1 MKMKLFIYTLFGN
14 KNAMFKKIAISVLFI
29 ALLAVPFTE
38 AGADPTGVAIIG
50 DSGSQEYRCSPNG
63 GTAGIRGDET
73 SFNWSEVLERV
84 RGVDFGPLPANQC
97 QPYNHAWSGET
108 VMVNMTSRTT
118 QVLEDFS
125 EGSISKVIIML
136 GHNDLYGNPEL
147 PDVPPI
153 LDRYRTNLDR
163 LLNAGIVPGNILLV
177 DVSQENWN
185 SPLKAKVDEFNLG
198 LRRLANEKGT
208 RFTSWEYFHTE
219 SNCRY
224 NTSSNTYNV
233 GGHTITNTY
242 GDEFHNWRVAD
253 GHLGSMANGLLSN
266 AMMVDFL
273 GIPRMTDA
281 ELLALVGAEEIASNP
296 PPVCQPAP
304 TLTPLPDFA
313 TATNTTTPP
322 TPTFTQTPT
331 ATFTPTLS
339 PMPTSTGTV
348 TATFTPSLTF
358 TPTATHTATI
368 SPSPTFTRTPTHTA
382 TATHTPSPTFTRT
395 PTRTPSATLTPTVP
409 PVITFTPT
417 PAARMKTSSYKS
429 QILSPISQTT
439 QFGTTSGSLSSLSL
453 LQQTG
458 SGDVPAAYVSL
469 QTPNTVYFGYHS
481 FRLPEDTR
489 PDLISTMLL
498 QLNFKG
504 PTSVS
509 QVWTWSVYDWN
520 SGQWITLGDS
530 IGAKPNE
537 WKTILFQI
545 RQPRRY
551 FSSSGDIR
559 IQVKSNN
566 ADGDAKI
573 DYEGIHIT
581 YLVIP
586 ATSTPHA
593 PVVITKYPAP

>member
-1 MKMKLFIYTLFGN
+1 MVKKVFIS
-14 KNAMFKKIAISVLFI
+14 ILFI
-29 ALLAVPFTE
+29 ALVAVPFTE
-38 AGADPTGVAIIG
+38 VSAVPTGVAVMG
-50 DSGSQEYRCSPNG
+50 DSGSQEYRCNDM
-63 GTAGIRGDET
+63 RGDEN
-73 SFNWSEVLERV
+73 SYVWSEVLQRV
-84 RGVDFGPLPANQC
+84 RGVDFGTLTPQEC
-97 QPYNHAWSGET
+97 QPYNQAWSGET
-108 VMVNMTSRTT
+108 IALNMTGQTDD
-118 QVLEDFS
+118 VLDDFN
-125 EGSISKVIIML
+125 EGKVGRVIIMM
-136 GHNDLYGNPEL
+136 GHNDLYESGGTPNPTAL
-147 PDVPPI
+147 
-153 LDRYRTNLDR
+153 LATFRANLDR
-163 LLNAGIVPGNILLV
+163 LINAGFLPSNILVV

-185 SPLKAKVDEFNLG
+185 SPITPLVDEYNLG
-198 LRRLANEKGT
+198 LRRLAYEKGT
-208 RFTSWEYFHTE
+208 AFSSWVSFHTE
-219 SNCRY
+219 SSCRY
-224 NTSSNTYNV
+224 NTSNNTYNV

-242 GDEFHNWRVAD
+242 GDEFHNWRVQD
-253 GHLGSMANGLLSN
+253 GHLGTMANGLLAN
-266 AMMVDFL
+266 ALTADFL

-281 ELLALVGAEEIASNP
+281 ELLALVGAQEIPSNP
-296 PPVCQPAP
+296 PPNCPPAP

-313 TATNTTTPP
+313 TATFSTPP
-322 TPTFTQTPT
+322 TATFTRTPT

-348 TATFTPSLTF
+348 TATFTPTRTFTPSLTF
-358 TPTATHTATI
+358 TPTATHTATV
-368 SPSPTFTRTPTHTA
+368 SPSPTLTRTPTHTA
-382 TATHTPSPTFTRT
+382 TATRTPSPTSTRT
-395 PTRTPSATLTPTVP
+395 PTRTPSATMTPTVP

-417 PAARMKTSSYKS
+417 PAAHMKTSSYKS

-439 QFGTTSGSLSSLSL
+439 QFGTTSGSLSTLSL

-458 SGDVPAAYVSL
+458 SGDIPAAYVSL

-581 YLVIP
+581 YLAVP
-586 ATSTPHA
+586 ATPTPLA